1 MATRQSKKAAAAA
14 AAKPAAPAVDQPI
27 EETSPEVEAQ
37 PATVNEAPAVQP
49 EQGDA
54 ESESPA
60 DSPDQ
65 SDNETATET
74 DGDGESSGDSPAE
87 PTDPTEG
94 TEGTDELTKDAP
106 ASGALDAPEPPAT
119 ESENEPKDPAIPAGA
134 VGAHTLTGR
143 EYLYDSATGKAPDPD
158 TMFVPANEVGNA
170 VTLTCRLIK
179 SVDNGPDWPSTSTL
193 VMGQGTEV
201 DSGTAQ
207 LIIDAVRAQESDA

>member
-14 AAKPAAPAVDQPI
+14 ASKPAAPAVDQPI

-37 PATVNEAPAVQP
+37 PAAEVETPTAQP

-54 ESESPA
+54 ES

-65 SDNETATET
+65 SDNETPTEAETDT
-74 DGDGESSGDSPAE
+74 DGDGESSGDAPAE
-87 PTDPTEG
+87 VSEG
-94 TEGTDELTKDAP
+94 ADELTKDAP
-106 ASGALDAPEPPAT
+106 ASGALDAPEPPAA
-119 ESENEPKDPAIPAGA
+119 EADGEVQDPAIPAGA

-158 TMFVPANEVGNA
+158 TMFVPANETGNA
-170 VTLTCRLIK
+170 VALTCRLIK

-207 LIIDAVRAQESDA
+207 LIIDAVRAQEGDDA